1 MIVFFLV
8 NFMEKRVYASIDLKS
23 FYASVE
29 CVERGLDPFDA
40 NLVVADS
47 SRTEKTICLAVSP
60 ALKSYGVPG
69 RPRLF
74 EVISTIKAYN
84 GRIRNMTETSAF
96 KSVVDSDPGIGLE
109 FIAAKPRMSLYM
121 KKSAE
126 IYNIY
131 LKYVSSDDIFPYS
144 IDEVFMD
151 ITDYLNYYNMSGY
164 DFVRKMMND
173 VYETTGITA
182 TAGIGDNMYLA
193 KIAMDIRAKHMK
205 ADKNGLRIAELT
217 ERSFR
222 EELWGYKPLT
232 AFWGIGRGYAEKLAH
247 VGLYT
252 MGDIARCSI
261 GKENDFYNEDLIYDL
276 FGVNAEILIDHAW
289 GYDPCTIK
297 DVKQYKPQSKSVN
310 SGQVLQCAYD
320 NTRAEIIVREMA
332 ENLSYELM
340 KKKLMTKKI
349 VLMVGYDIDNM
360 DILDDSYE
368 GEIVKDRYGRLKP
381 KHSRGTANLDEYTY
395 ISSDLIDAFVKL
407 YHTITDSRLLIRRL
421 TLVADDVINE
431 DEVKNIQKNTRKQ
444 LSFFDDFDLSCGN
457 SEDSAEYSG
466 STVNKD
472 NDKSSANVDEKADNK
487 YALNTAKKTDG
498 NASGKAGYNVNNQ
511 TDTGSGDYNKNA
523 ENGIKTKSAAVSSKE
538 NVRKDNNNKD
548 INVECGKADS
558 KEKLKRLQSTLLSLK
573 SKYGSN
579 ILVKGTSLEE
589 GATGMERNGQV
600 GGHKA

>member
-1 MIVFFLV
+1 
-8 NFMEKRVYASIDLKS
+8 MEKRVYASIDLKS

-96 KSVVDSDPGIGLE
+96 KSVVDSDLGIGLE

-205 ADKNGLRIAELT
+205 ADKKGLRIAELT

-261 GKENDFYNEDLIYDL
+261 GKENDFYNEDLLYDL

-487 YALNTAKKTDG
+487 SALNTAKKTDG
-498 NASGKAGYNVNNQ
+498 NVSGKAGYNVNNQ
-511 TDTGSGDYNKNA
+511 TDTGSGDYNKNPR
-523 ENGIKTKSAAVSSKE
+523 NGIKTKSAAVSSKE
-538 NVRKDNNNKD
+538 NVCKDKNNKD

>member
-1 MIVFFLV
+1 
-8 NFMEKRVYASIDLKS
+8 MEKRVYASIDLKS

-47 SRTEKTICLAVSP
+47 ARTEKTICLAVSP

-84 GRIRNMTETSAF
+84 GRIRNMTETSVF

-151 ITDYLNYYNMSGY
+151 ITDYLNYYNMNGY

-173 VYETTGITA
+173 VYETTGITV

-261 GKENDFYNEDLIYDL
+261 GKENDFYNEDLLYDL

-407 YHTITDSRLLIRRL
+407 YHTIMDSRLLIRRL

-431 DEVKNIQKNTRKQ
+431 DEVKNIQNNTRKQ

-472 NDKSSANVDEKADNK
+472 NDKSSSNVDEKADNK
-487 YALNTAKKTDG
+487 SALNTAKKTDG
-498 NASGKAGYNVNNQ
+498 NVSGKAGYNVNNK
-511 TDTGSGDYNKNA
+511 TDTGSGDYNKNPR
-523 ENGIKTKSAAVSSKE
+523 NGIKTKSAAVSSKE
-538 NVRKDNNNKD
+538 NVRKDKNNKD

>member
-1 MIVFFLV
+1 
-8 NFMEKRVYASIDLKS
+8 MEKRVYASIDLKS

-96 KSVVDSDPGIGLE
+96 KLVVDSDPGIGLE

-151 ITDYLNYYNMSGY
+151 ITDYLNYYNMNGY

-261 GKENDFYNEDLIYDL
+261 GKENDFYNEDLLYDL

-395 ISSDLIDAFVKL
+395 ISSDIIDAFVKL

-472 NDKSSANVDEKADNK
+472 NDKSSSNVDEKADNK
-487 YALNTAKKTDG
+487 SALNTAKKTDG
-498 NASGKAGYNVNNQ
+498 NVSGKAGYNVNNQ
-511 TDTGSGDYNKNA
+511 TDTGSGDYNKNPR
-523 ENGIKTKSAAVSSKE
+523 NGIKTKSAAVSSKE
-538 NVRKDNNNKD
+538 NARKDKNNKD

>member
-1 MIVFFLV
+1 
-8 NFMEKRVYASIDLKS
+8 MEKRVYASIDLKS

-96 KSVVDSDPGIGLE
+96 KLVVDSDPGIGLE

-151 ITDYLNYYNMSGY
+151 ITDYLNYYNMNGY

-261 GKENDFYNEDLIYDL
+261 GKENDFYNEDLLYDL

-360 DILDDSYE
+360 YILDDSYE

-487 YALNTAKKTDG
+487 SALNTAKKTDG
-498 NASGKAGYNVNNQ
+498 NVSGKAGYNVNNQ
-511 TDTGSGDYNKNA
+511 TDTGSGDYNKNPR
-523 ENGIKTKSAAVSSKE
+523 NGIKTKSAAVSSKE
-538 NVRKDNNNKD
+538 NARKDKNNKD

>member
-1 MIVFFLV
+1 
-8 NFMEKRVYASIDLKS
+8 
-23 FYASVE
+23 
-29 CVERGLDPFDA
+29 
-40 NLVVADS
+40 
-47 SRTEKTICLAVSP
+47 
-60 ALKSYGVPG
+60 
-69 RPRLF
+69 
-74 EVISTIKAYN
+74 
-84 GRIRNMTETSAF
+84 
-96 KSVVDSDPGIGLE
+96 
-109 FIAAKPRMSLYM
+109 
-121 KKSAE
+121 
-126 IYNIY
+126 
-131 LKYVSSDDIFPYS
+131 
-144 IDEVFMD
+144 
-151 ITDYLNYYNMSGY
+151 
-164 DFVRKMMND
+164 
-173 VYETTGITA
+173 
-182 TAGIGDNMYLA
+182 
-193 KIAMDIRAKHMK
+193 
-205 ADKNGLRIAELT
+205 
-217 ERSFR
+217 
-222 EELWGYKPLT
+222 
-232 AFWGIGRGYAEKLAH
+232 
-247 VGLYT
+247 

-261 GKENDFYNEDLIYDL
+261 GKENDFYNEDLLYDL

-407 YHTITDSRLLIRRL
+407 YHTITDSRLLMRRL

-487 YALNTAKKTDG
+487 SALNTAKKTDG
-498 NASGKAGYNVNNQ
+498 NVSGKAGYNVNNQ
-511 TDTGSGDYNKNA
+511 TDTGSGDYNKNPR
-523 ENGIKTKSAAVSSKE
+523 NGIKTKSAAVSSKE
-538 NVRKDNNNKD
+538 NARKDKNNKD

>member
-1 MIVFFLV
+1 
-8 NFMEKRVYASIDLKS
+8 MEKRVYASIDLKS

-222 EELWGYKPLT
+222 EELWGYKPLM

-261 GKENDFYNEDLIYDL
+261 GKENDFYNEDLLYNL

-360 DILDDSYE
+360 YILDDSYE

-487 YALNTAKKTDG
+487 SALNTAKKTDG
-498 NASGKAGYNVNNQ
+498 NVSGKAGYNVNNQ
-511 TDTGSGDYNKNA
+511 TDTGSGDYNKNPR
-523 ENGIKTKSAAVSSKE
+523 NGIKTKSAAVSSKE
-538 NVRKDNNNKD
+538 NARKDKNNKD
-548 INVECGKADS
+548 INVGCGKADS

>member
-1 MIVFFLV
+1 
-8 NFMEKRVYASIDLKS
+8 MEKRVYASIDLKS

-96 KSVVDSDPGIGLE
+96 KLVVDSDPGIGLE

-151 ITDYLNYYNMSGY
+151 ITDYLNYYNMNGY

-193 KIAMDIRAKHMK
+193 KIAMDIRAKRMK

-261 GKENDFYNEDLIYDL
+261 GKENDFYNEDLLYDL

-487 YALNTAKKTDG
+487 SALNTAKKTDG
-498 NASGKAGYNVNNQ
+498 NVSGKAGYNVNNQ
-511 TDTGSGDYNKNA
+511 TDTGSGDYNKNPR
-523 ENGIKTKSAAVSSKE
+523 NGIKTKSAAVSSKE
-538 NVRKDNNNKD
+538 NARKDKNNKD

>member
-1 MIVFFLV
+1 
-8 NFMEKRVYASIDLKS
+8 MEKRVYASIDLKS

-96 KSVVDSDPGIGLE
+96 KLVVDSDPGIGLE

-261 GKENDFYNEDLIYDL
+261 GKENDFYNEDLLYDL

-407 YHTITDSRLLIRRL
+407 YHTITDSRLLMRRL

-487 YALNTAKKTDG
+487 SALNTAKKTDG
-498 NASGKAGYNVNNQ
+498 NVSGKAGYNVNNQ
-511 TDTGSGDYNKNA
+511 TDTGSGDYNKNPR
-523 ENGIKTKSAAVSSKE
+523 NGIKTKSAAVSSKE
-538 NVRKDNNNKD
+538 NARKDKNNKD

>member
-1 MIVFFLV
+1 
-8 NFMEKRVYASIDLKS
+8 MEKRVYASIDLKS

-96 KSVVDSDPGIGLE
+96 KLVVDSDPGIGLE

-151 ITDYLNYYNMSGY
+151 ITDYLNYYNMNGY

-261 GKENDFYNEDLIYDL
+261 GKENDFYNEDLLYDL

-472 NDKSSANVDEKADNK
+472 NDKSSSNVDEKADNK
-487 YALNTAKKTDG
+487 SALNTAKKTDG
-498 NASGKAGYNVNNQ
+498 NVSGKAGYNVNNQ
-511 TDTGSGDYNKNA
+511 IDTGSGDYNKNPR
-523 ENGIKTKSAAVSSKE
+523 NGIKTKSAAVSSKE
-538 NVRKDNNNKD
+538 NARKDKNNKD

>member
-1 MIVFFLV
+1 
-8 NFMEKRVYASIDLKS
+8 MEKRVYASIDLKS

-47 SRTEKTICLAVSP
+47 ARTEKTICLAVSP

-84 GRIRNMTETSAF
+84 GRIRNMTETSVF

-407 YHTITDSRLLIRRL
+407 YHTITDSRLLMRRL

-431 DEVKNIQKNTRKQ
+431 DEVKNIQNNTRKQ

-472 NDKSSANVDEKADNK
+472 NDKSSSNVDEKADNK
-487 YALNTAKKTDG
+487 SALNTAKKTDG
-498 NASGKAGYNVNNQ
+498 NVSGKAGYNVNNK
-511 TDTGSGDYNKNA
+511 TDTGSGDYNKNPR
-523 ENGIKTKSAAVSSKE
+523 NGIKTKSAAVSSKE
-538 NVRKDNNNKD
+538 NVRKDKNNKD

>member
-1 MIVFFLV
+1 
-8 NFMEKRVYASIDLKS
+8 MEKRVYASIDLKS

-84 GRIRNMTETSAF
+84 GRIINMTETSAF

-261 GKENDFYNEDLIYDL
+261 GKENDFYNEDLLYDL

-457 SEDSAEYSG
+457 LEDSAEYSG

-487 YALNTAKKTDG
+487 SALNTAKKTDG
-498 NASGKAGYNVNNQ
+498 NVSGKAGYNVNNQ
-511 TDTGSGDYNKNA
+511 IDTGSGDYNKNPR
-523 ENGIKTKSAAVSSKE
+523 NGIKTKSAAVSSKE
-538 NVRKDNNNKD
+538 NARKDKNNKD

>member
-1 MIVFFLV
+1 
-8 NFMEKRVYASIDLKS
+8 MEKRVYASIDLKS

-47 SRTEKTICLAVSP
+47 ARTEKTICLAVSP

-84 GRIRNMTETSAF
+84 GRIRNMTETSVF

-151 ITDYLNYYNMSGY
+151 ITDYLNYYNMNGY

-173 VYETTGITA
+173 VYETTGITV

-261 GKENDFYNEDLIYDL
+261 GKENDFYNEDLLYDL

-431 DEVKNIQKNTRKQ
+431 DEVKNIQNNTRKQ

-472 NDKSSANVDEKADNK
+472 NDKSSSNVDEKADNK
-487 YALNTAKKTDG
+487 SALNTAKKTDG
-498 NASGKAGYNVNNQ
+498 NVSGKAGYNVNNK
-511 TDTGSGDYNKNA
+511 TDTGSGDYNKNPR
-523 ENGIKTKSAAVSSKE
+523 NGIKTKSAAVSSKE
-538 NVRKDNNNKD
+538 NVRKDKNNKD

>member
-1 MIVFFLV
+1 
-8 NFMEKRVYASIDLKS
+8 MEKKVYASIDLKS

-96 KSVVDSDPGIGLE
+96 KSVVDSDSGIGLE
-109 FIAAKPRMSLYM
+109 FIVAKPRMSLYM

-182 TAGIGDNMYLA
+182 TAGIGDNMYSA

-205 ADKNGLRIAELT
+205 ADKKGLRIAELT

-261 GKENDFYNEDLIYDL
+261 GKENDFYNEDLLYDL

-487 YALNTAKKTDG
+487 SALNTAKKTDG

-511 TDTGSGDYNKNA
+511 TDTGSSDYNKNA

-538 NVRKDNNNKD
+538 NVRKDKNNKD

>member
-1 MIVFFLV
+1 M
-8 NFMEKRVYASIDLKS
+8 MEKKRTYIAIDLKS

-29 CVERGLDPFDA
+29 CKERNRDPLTT
-40 NLVVADS
+40 NLVVADK

-60 ALKSYGVPG
+60 ALKCYGIPG
-69 RPRLF
+69 RARLF
-74 EVISTIKAYN
+74 EVVQKVKEANSTRRWKAPN
-84 GRIRNMTETSAF
+84 RTFIGASDDSTELNSNPA
-96 KSVVDSDPGIGLE
+96 LE
-109 FIAAKPRMSLYM
+109 IDYIVAPPRMALYLEY
-121 KKSAE
+121 STR
-126 IYNIY
+126 IYSIY
-131 LKYVSSDDIFPYS
+131 LKYIAPEDIFPYS

-205 ADKNGLRIAELT
+205 ADKKGLRIAELT

-261 GKENDFYNEDLIYDL
+261 GKENDFYNEDLLYDL

-407 YHTITDSRLLIRRL
+407 YHTITDSRLLMRRL

-487 YALNTAKKTDG
+487 SALNTAKKTDG
-498 NASGKAGYNVNNQ
+498 NVSGKAGYNVNNQ
-511 TDTGSGDYNKNA
+511 TDTGSGDYNKNPR
-523 ENGIKTKSAAVSSKE
+523 NGIKTKSAAVSSKE
-538 NVRKDNNNKD
+538 NARKDKNNKD

>member
-1 MIVFFLV
+1 
-8 NFMEKRVYASIDLKS
+8 MEKRVYASIDLKS

-96 KSVVDSDPGIGLE
+96 KLVVDSDPGIGLE

-151 ITDYLNYYNMSGY
+151 ITDYLNYYNMNGY

-261 GKENDFYNEDLIYDL
+261 GKENDFYNEDLLYDL

-487 YALNTAKKTDG
+487 SALNTAKKTDG
-498 NASGKAGYNVNNQ
+498 NVSGKAGYNVNNQ
-511 TDTGSGDYNKNA
+511 TDTGSGDYNKNPR
-523 ENGIKTKSAAVSSKE
+523 NGIKTKSAAVSSKE
-538 NVRKDNNNKD
+538 NARKDKNNKD

>member
-1 MIVFFLV
+1 
-8 NFMEKRVYASIDLKS
+8 
-23 FYASVE
+23 
-29 CVERGLDPFDA
+29 
-40 NLVVADS
+40 
-47 SRTEKTICLAVSP
+47 
-60 ALKSYGVPG
+60 
-69 RPRLF
+69 
-74 EVISTIKAYN
+74 
-84 GRIRNMTETSAF
+84 
-96 KSVVDSDPGIGLE
+96 
-109 FIAAKPRMSLYM
+109 
-121 KKSAE
+121 
-126 IYNIY
+126 
-131 LKYVSSDDIFPYS
+131 
-144 IDEVFMD
+144 
-151 ITDYLNYYNMSGY
+151 
-164 DFVRKMMND
+164 
-173 VYETTGITA
+173 
-182 TAGIGDNMYLA
+182 
-193 KIAMDIRAKHMK
+193 
-205 ADKNGLRIAELT
+205 
-217 ERSFR
+217 
-222 EELWGYKPLT
+222 
-232 AFWGIGRGYAEKLAH
+232 
-247 VGLYT
+247 

-261 GKENDFYNEDLIYDL
+261 GKENDFYNEDLLYDL

-472 NDKSSANVDEKADNK
+472 NDKSSSNVDEKADNK
-487 YALNTAKKTDG
+487 SALNTAKKTDG
-498 NASGKAGYNVNNQ
+498 NVSGKSGYNVNNQ
-511 TDTGSGDYNKNA
+511 IDTGSGDYNKNPR
-523 ENGIKTKSAAVSSKE
+523 NGIKTKSAAVSSKE
-538 NVRKDNNNKD
+538 NARKDKNNKD
-548 INVECGKADS
+548 INVKCGKADS

>member
-1 MIVFFLV
+1 
-8 NFMEKRVYASIDLKS
+8 MEKRVYASIDLKS

-96 KSVVDSDPGIGLE
+96 KLVVDSDPGIGLE

-151 ITDYLNYYNMSGY
+151 ITDYLNYYNMNGY

-261 GKENDFYNEDLIYDL
+261 GKENDFYNEDLLYDL

-472 NDKSSANVDEKADNK
+472 NDKSSSNVDEKADNK
-487 YALNTAKKTDG
+487 SALNTAKKTDG
-498 NASGKAGYNVNNQ
+498 NVSGKSGYNVNNQ
-511 TDTGSGDYNKNA
+511 IDTGSGDYNKNPR
-523 ENGIKTKSAAVSSKE
+523 NGIKTKSAAVSSKE
-538 NVRKDNNNKD
+538 NARKDKNNKD
-548 INVECGKADS
+548 INVKCGKADS

>member
-1 MIVFFLV
+1 
-8 NFMEKRVYASIDLKS
+8 MEKRVYASIDLKS

-96 KSVVDSDPGIGLE
+96 KLVVDSDPGIGLE

-151 ITDYLNYYNMSGY
+151 ITDYLNYYNMNGY

-182 TAGIGDNMYLA
+182 TAGIGYNLYLA
-193 KIAMDIRAKHMK
+193 KIAMDIRSKHMK

-261 GKENDFYNEDLIYDL
+261 GKENDFYNEDLLYDL

-407 YHTITDSRLLIRRL
+407 YHTITDSRLLMRRL

-487 YALNTAKKTDG
+487 SALNTAKKTDG
-498 NASGKAGYNVNNQ
+498 NVSGKAGYNVNNQ
-511 TDTGSGDYNKNA
+511 TDTGSGDYNKNPR
-523 ENGIKTKSAAVSSKE
+523 NGIKTKSAAVSSKE
-538 NVRKDNNNKD
+538 NARKDKNNKD

>member
-1 MIVFFLV
+1 
-8 NFMEKRVYASIDLKS
+8 MEKRVYASIDLKS

-84 GRIRNMTETSAF
+84 GRIRNMTETSTF

-151 ITDYLNYYNMSGY
+151 ITDYLNYYNMNGY

-261 GKENDFYNEDLIYDL
+261 GKENDFYNEDLLYDL

-320 NTRAEIIVREMA
+320 NTRADIIVREMA

-538 NVRKDNNNKD
+538 NARKDKNNKD

>member
-1 MIVFFLV
+1 
-8 NFMEKRVYASIDLKS
+8 MEKRVYASIDLKS

-96 KSVVDSDPGIGLE
+96 KLVVDSDPGIGLE

-151 ITDYLNYYNMSGY
+151 ITDYLNYYNMNGY

-261 GKENDFYNEDLIYDL
+261 GKENDFYNEDLLYDL

-407 YHTITDSRLLIRRL
+407 YHTITDSRLLMRRL

-487 YALNTAKKTDG
+487 SALNTAKKTDG
-498 NASGKAGYNVNNQ
+498 NVSGKAGYNVNNQ
-511 TDTGSGDYNKNA
+511 TDTGSGDYNKNPR
-523 ENGIKTKSAAVSSKE
+523 NGIKTKSAAVSSKE
-538 NVRKDNNNKD
+538 NARKDKNNKD

>member
-1 MIVFFLV
+1 
-8 NFMEKRVYASIDLKS
+8 MEKRVYASIDLKS

-96 KSVVDSDPGIGLE
+96 KLVVDSDPGIGLE

-151 ITDYLNYYNMSGY
+151 ITDYLNYYNMNGY

-247 VGLYT
+247 VGLYS

-261 GKENDFYNEDLIYDL
+261 GKENDFYNEDLLYDL

-487 YALNTAKKTDG
+487 SALNTAKKTDG
-498 NASGKAGYNVNNQ
+498 NVSGKAGYNVNNQ
-511 TDTGSGDYNKNA
+511 IDTGSGDYNKNPR
-523 ENGIKTKSAAVSSKE
+523 NGIKTKSAAVSSKE
-538 NVRKDNNNKD
+538 NARKDKNNKD

>member
-1 MIVFFLV
+1 
-8 NFMEKRVYASIDLKS
+8 MEKRVYASIDLKS

-96 KSVVDSDPGIGLE
+96 KLVVDSDPGIGLE

-151 ITDYLNYYNMSGY
+151 ITDYLNYYNMNGY

-261 GKENDFYNEDLIYDL
+261 GKENDFYNEYLLYDL

-407 YHTITDSRLLIRRL
+407 YHTITDSRLLMRRL

-487 YALNTAKKTDG
+487 SALNTAKKTDG
-498 NASGKAGYNVNNQ
+498 NVSGKAGYNVNNQ
-511 TDTGSGDYNKNA
+511 TDTGSGDYNKNPR
-523 ENGIKTKSAAVSSKE
+523 NGIKTKSAAVSSKE
-538 NVRKDNNNKD
+538 NARKDKNNKD

>member
-1 MIVFFLV
+1 
-8 NFMEKRVYASIDLKS
+8 MEKRVYASIDLKS

-96 KSVVDSDPGIGLE
+96 KSVVDSDLGIGLE

-261 GKENDFYNEDLIYDL
+261 GKENDFYNEDLLYDL

-407 YHTITDSRLLIRRL
+407 YHTITDSRLLMRRL

-487 YALNTAKKTDG
+487 SALNTAKKTDG
-498 NASGKAGYNVNNQ
+498 NVSGKAGYNVNNQ
-511 TDTGSGDYNKNA
+511 TDTGSGDYNKNPR
-523 ENGIKTKSAAVSSKE
+523 NGIKTKSAAVSSKE
-538 NVRKDNNNKD
+538 NARKDKNNKD

>member
-1 MIVFFLV
+1 
-8 NFMEKRVYASIDLKS
+8 MEKKVYASIDLKS

-96 KSVVDSDPGIGLE
+96 KSVVDSDSGIGLE

-205 ADKNGLRIAELT
+205 ADKKGLRIAELT

-261 GKENDFYNEDLIYDL
+261 GKENDFYNEDLLYDL

-487 YALNTAKKTDG
+487 SALNTAKKTDG
-498 NASGKAGYNVNNQ
+498 NVSGKAGYNVNNQ
-511 TDTGSGDYNKNA
+511 TDTGSGDYNKNPR
-523 ENGIKTKSAAVSSKE
+523 NGIKTKSAAVSSKE
-538 NVRKDNNNKD
+538 NARKDKNNKD

>member
-1 MIVFFLV
+1 
-8 NFMEKRVYASIDLKS
+8 MEKRVYASIDLKS

-96 KSVVDSDPGIGLE
+96 KSVVDSDQGIGLE

-222 EELWGYKPLT
+222 EELWGYKPLM

-261 GKENDFYNEDLIYDL
+261 GKENDFYNEDLLYDL

-360 DILDDSYE
+360 YILDDSYE

-487 YALNTAKKTDG
+487 SALNTAKKTDG
-498 NASGKAGYNVNNQ
+498 NVSGKAGYNVNNQ
-511 TDTGSGDYNKNA
+511 TDTGSGDYNKNPR
-523 ENGIKTKSAAVSSKE
+523 NGIKTKSAAVSSKE
-538 NVRKDNNNKD
+538 NARKDKNNKD

>member
-1 MIVFFLV
+1 
-8 NFMEKRVYASIDLKS
+8 MEKKVYASIDLKS

-96 KSVVDSDPGIGLE
+96 KSVVDSDSGIGLE
-109 FIAAKPRMSLYM
+109 FIVAKPRMSLYM

-205 ADKNGLRIAELT
+205 ADKKGLRIAELT

-261 GKENDFYNEDLIYDL
+261 GKENDFYNEDLLYDL

-407 YHTITDSRLLIRRL
+407 YHTITDSRLLMRRL

-487 YALNTAKKTDG
+487 SALNTAKKTDG
-498 NASGKAGYNVNNQ
+498 NVSGKAGYNVNNQ
-511 TDTGSGDYNKNA
+511 TDTGSGDYNKNPR
-523 ENGIKTKSAAVSSKE
+523 NGIKTKSAAVSSKE
-538 NVRKDNNNKD
+538 NARKDKNNKD

>member
-1 MIVFFLV
+1 MPPL
-8 NFMEKRVYASIDLKS
+8 N
-23 FYASVE
+23 
-29 CVERGLDPFDA
+29 DPFDA
-40 NLVVADS
+40 NLGVADS
-47 SRTEKTICLAVSP
+47 SRPEKTICLAVSP

-96 KSVVDSDPGIGLE
+96 KLVVDSDPGIGLE

-151 ITDYLNYYNMSGY
+151 ITDYLNYYNMNGY

-261 GKENDFYNEDLIYDL
+261 GKENDFYNEDLLYDL

-320 NTRAEIIVREMA
+320 NTRAEIIVSEMA

-472 NDKSSANVDEKADNK
+472 NDKSSSNVDEKADNK
-487 YALNTAKKTDG
+487 SALNTAKKTDG
-498 NASGKAGYNVNNQ
+498 NVSGKAGYNVNNQ
-511 TDTGSGDYNKNA
+511 IDTGSGDYNKNPR
-523 ENGIKTKSAAVSSKE
+523 NGIKTKSAAVSSKE
-538 NVRKDNNNKD
+538 NARKDKNNKD

>member
-1 MIVFFLV
+1 
-8 NFMEKRVYASIDLKS
+8 MEKRVYASIDLKS

-96 KSVVDSDPGIGLE
+96 KLVVDSDPGIGLE

-151 ITDYLNYYNMSGY
+151 ITDYLNYYNMNGY

-472 NDKSSANVDEKADNK
+472 NDKSSSNVDEKADNK
-487 YALNTAKKTDG
+487 SALNTAKKTDG
-498 NASGKAGYNVNNQ
+498 NVSGKAGYNVNNQ
-511 TDTGSGDYNKNA
+511 TDTGSGDYNKNPR
-523 ENGIKTKSAAVSSKE
+523 NGIKTKSAAVSSKE
-538 NVRKDNNNKD
+538 NARKDKNNKD

>member
-1 MIVFFLV
+1 
-8 NFMEKRVYASIDLKS
+8 MEKRVYASIDLKS

-47 SRTEKTICLAVSP
+47 ARTEKTICLAVSP

-84 GRIRNMTETSAF
+84 GRIRNMTETSVF

-205 ADKNGLRIAELT
+205 ADKKGLRIAELT

-261 GKENDFYNEDLIYDL
+261 GKENDFYNEDLLYDL

-431 DEVKNIQKNTRKQ
+431 DEVKNIQNNTRKQ

-472 NDKSSANVDEKADNK
+472 NDKSSSNVDEKADNK
-487 YALNTAKKTDG
+487 SALNTAKKTDG
-498 NASGKAGYNVNNQ
+498 NVSGKAGYNVNNK
-511 TDTGSGDYNKNA
+511 TDTGSGDYNKNPR
-523 ENGIKTKSAAVSSKE
+523 NGIKTKSAAVSSKE
-538 NVRKDNNNKD
+538 NVRKDKNNKD

>member
-1 MIVFFLV
+1 
-8 NFMEKRVYASIDLKS
+8 MEKKVYASIDLKS

-96 KSVVDSDPGIGLE
+96 KSVVDSDSGIGLE

-205 ADKNGLRIAELT
+205 ADKKGLRIAELT

-261 GKENDFYNEDLIYDL
+261 GKENDFYNEDLLYDL

-395 ISSDLIDAFVKL
+395 ISSDFIDAFVKL

-487 YALNTAKKTDG
+487 SALNTAKKTDG
-498 NASGKAGYNVNNQ
+498 NVSGKAGYNVNNQ
-511 TDTGSGDYNKNA
+511 TDTGSGDYNKNPR
-523 ENGIKTKSAAVSSKE
+523 NGIKTKSAAVSSKE
-538 NVRKDNNNKD
+538 NARKDKNNKD

>member
-1 MIVFFLV
+1 
-8 NFMEKRVYASIDLKS
+8 MEKRVYASIDLKS

-96 KSVVDSDPGIGLE
+96 KLVVDSDPGIGLE
-109 FIAAKPRMSLYM
+109 FIAAKPKMSLYM

-151 ITDYLNYYNMSGY
+151 ITDYLNYYNMNGY

-261 GKENDFYNEDLIYDL
+261 GKENDFYNEDLLYDL

-487 YALNTAKKTDG
+487 SALNTAKKTDG
-498 NASGKAGYNVNNQ
+498 NVSGKAGYNVNNQ
-511 TDTGSGDYNKNA
+511 TDTGSGDYNKNPR
-523 ENGIKTKSAAVSSKE
+523 NGIKTKSAAVSSKE
-538 NVRKDNNNKD
+538 NARKDKNNKD

>member
-1 MIVFFLV
+1 
-8 NFMEKRVYASIDLKS
+8 
-23 FYASVE
+23 
-29 CVERGLDPFDA
+29 
-40 NLVVADS
+40 
-47 SRTEKTICLAVSP
+47 
-60 ALKSYGVPG
+60 
-69 RPRLF
+69 
-74 EVISTIKAYN
+74 
-84 GRIRNMTETSAF
+84 
-96 KSVVDSDPGIGLE
+96 
-109 FIAAKPRMSLYM
+109 
-121 KKSAE
+121 
-126 IYNIY
+126 
-131 LKYVSSDDIFPYS
+131 
-144 IDEVFMD
+144 MD

-205 ADKNGLRIAELT
+205 ADKKGLRIAELT

-261 GKENDFYNEDLIYDL
+261 GKENDFYNEDLLYDL

-538 NVRKDNNNKD
+538 NVRKDKNNKD